1 MTLFSRS
8 KLALSGVILAGGV
21 LAGCTQAPVAQ
32 MESAKLAVNDA
43 VTQGAT
49 QFAPYDMQMAQEHLR
64 RATLAMD
71 EKEYKAAKVYAE
83 RAEWDARVADRR
95 AQAEKIKYVKPKAIR
110 PVLVKP
116 VPSVTTITPLPSAAV
131 TTVPVRPAPVTT
143 TTTTVVT
150 PVRVDY

>member
-8 KLALSGVILAGGV
+8 KLALGGVILAGGV

-32 MESAKLAVNDA
+32 MEAAKLAVNDA
-43 VTQGAT
+43 VSQGAT

-95 AQAEKIKYVKPKAIR
+95 AQAEKVKLVKPKAIR
-110 PVLVKP
+110 PVLIKP
-116 VPSVTTITPLPSAAV
+116 VPYNTVTPLPSAA
-131 TTVPVRPAPVTT
+131 TTTMPAPVTT
-143 TTTTVVT
+143 TTIIT
-150 PVRVDY
+150 PVRVDD